1 MSGKSKRRK
10 GPAPPPELDLQ
21 ATRQLCATTAAA
33 LDGFADEELRAHV
46 RRLEE
51 LTEKAREVLEF
62 WLRRKDAALGDKEA
76 FEGVIENLVR
86 HARRVR
92 K

>member
-1 MSGKSKRRK
+1 M
-10 GPAPPPELDLQ
+10 
-21 ATRQLCATTAAA
+21 ATRQLCTTTEAA
-33 LDGFADEELRAHV
+33 LKGFTDDELKVHV

-51 LTEKAREVLEF
+51 ATEKAREVLEY
-62 WLRRKDAALGDKEA
+62 WLRRKDAAVGDKEA